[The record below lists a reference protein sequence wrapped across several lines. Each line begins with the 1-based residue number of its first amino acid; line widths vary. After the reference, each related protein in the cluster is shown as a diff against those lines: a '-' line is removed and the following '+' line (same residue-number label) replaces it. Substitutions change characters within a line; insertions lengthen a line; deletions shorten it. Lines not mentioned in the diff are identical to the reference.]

1 MLAIRPSPALVT
13 ITLRFRVHHWR
24 AFAVEGQNVLIIVV
38 VVQNW
43 RPHAQVVQIHEEVL
57 RYRFFFR
64 ASPDGIEAWLKQF
77 LDGL

>member
-1 MLAIRPSPALVT
+1 MLVSRPSPTLVA

-24 AFAVEGQNVLIIVV
+24 TFAVEDQNVLIIVV
-38 VVQNW
+38 VVQNQ
-43 RPHAQVVQIHEEVL
+43 RPHLQVVQIHEMVL

-64 ASPDGIEAWLKQF
+64 AGTYGIEAWLKQF